1 MSLISCPECGQSV
14 SSLAEKCVHC
24 GCKINTCSECGTVWA
39 GDKTT
44 CPECGYEVETK
55 GAVHEKVSSD
65 SQRNSEGN
73 RANSSST
80 SHNPYRSYQNMI
92 QGGSD
97 PFLNVNKKR
106 ISSIVYKNIP
116 MGQRFVANI
125 FSHLSWMV
133 LVVMFTIILIWPNS
147 IEMVFRTDEIAT
159 LCRILV
165 VVSYICLAIGEIYG
179 SYKRSILINNGF
191 VTYLQNNNV
200 DLKGRIRKMYDCDW
214 LKLTTAEKCMRIV
227 NVDYCMQIALKLDK
241 PTYEIYPSTVSE
253 SPRIVVA
260 SYRSKKSI
268 CSAGIG
274 SALLC
279 GLPAYAL
286 LFWAVE
292 EVFMKIAFLGFERA
306 WDVIDVSLGNSFV
319 LFGWIVIVIGCLVWV
334 LILDRGTSENK
345 SGQAVITK
353 WVEQNIPDQLEN
365 DEAYNSGNLKNI
377 KLPIG
382 NVKRVE

>member
-1 MSLISCPECGQSV
+1 
-14 SSLAEKCVHC
+14 
-24 GCKINTCSECGTVWA
+24 
-39 GDKTT
+39 
-44 CPECGYEVETK
+44 
-55 GAVHEKVSSD
+55 VHEKALSD

-73 RANSSST
+73 RANSSSM

-147 IEMVFRTDEIAT
+147 IEMVLRTDEIAT

-165 VVSYICLAIGEIYG
+165 VVSYVCLAIGEIYG

-214 LKLTTAEKCMRIV
+214 LKLTAIEKRMRIV
-227 NVDYCMQIALKLDK
+227 NVDYCMQIALKCDT
-241 PTYEIYPSTVSE
+241 PTYEVYPGET
-253 SPRIVVA
+253 
-260 SYRSKKSI
+260 YLQNHRSKKSV
-268 CSAGIG
+268 CSEGIVN
-274 SALLC
+274 ALAS
-279 GLPAYAL
+279 LPLFAL

-306 WDVIDVSLGNSFV
+306 WEDIKGNPIIICV
-319 LFGWIVIVIGCLVWV
+319 LFGCLLWFFRERVLPSVHPSYYGYVKKREKSSRAIV
-334 LILDRGTSENK
+334 
-345 SGQAVITK
+345 AK

-365 DEAYNSGNLKNI
+365 YEAYNSGTLKNI

-382 NVKRVE
+382 NVKKVE

>member
-73 RANSSST
+73 RANSSSM

-214 LKLTTAEKCMRIV
+214 LKLTAIEKRMRIV
-227 NVDYCMQIALKLDK
+227 NVDYCMQIALKCDT
-241 PTYEIYPSTVSE
+241 PTYEVYPGKT
-253 SPRIVVA
+253 
-260 SYRSKKSI
+260 YMQNHRSKKSV
-268 CSAGIG
+268 CSEGIVN
-274 SALLC
+274 ALAS
-279 GLPAYAL
+279 LPLFAL

-306 WDVIDVSLGNSFV
+306 WEDIKGNPIIIYV
-319 LFGWIVIVIGCLVWV
+319 LLGCLLWFYRERV
-334 LILDRGTSENK
+334 LPSVHPSYYGYVKKREK
-345 SGQAVITK
+345 SSRAIVAK

-365 DEAYNSGNLKNI
+365 YEAYNSGNLKNI

>member
-44 CPECGYEVETK
+44 CPECGYEVEK
-55 GAVHEKVSSD
+55 KVSVQEKASSN
-65 SQRNSEGN
+65 SQRNGEGS
-73 RANSSST
+73 RADSSSM

-116 MGQRFVANI
+116 MGQRFAANF

-147 IEMVFRTDEIAT
+147 IEMVFRSDEIAT
-159 LCRILV
+159 VCRILV
-165 VVSYICLAIGEIYG
+165 IVSYAFLAIGEIYG

-200 DLKGRIRKMYDCDW
+200 DLKERIRTLYDCNW
-214 LKLTTAEKCMRIV
+214 LNLTAIEKRMRIV
-227 NVDYCMQIALKLDK
+227 NVDYCMQIALKLDN
-241 PTYEIYPSTVSE
+241 PAYEIYPGQTFV
-253 SPRIVVA
+253 RH
-260 SYRSKKSI
+260 RTKKSI
-268 CSAGIG
+268 CSEGIVG
-274 SALLC
+274 IFAAL
-279 GLPAYAL
+279 PPFAF

-292 EVFMKIAFLGFERA
+292 EVFMKIAFYGFESLR
-306 WDVIDVSLGNSFV
+306 DDIMNNLFVISFALLGIVIFYVIV
-319 LFGWIVIVIGCLVWV
+319 LFVWSSIVTRNMKN
-334 LILDRGTSENK
+334 DK
-345 SGQAVITK
+345 SGHAVLAK
-353 WVEQNIPDQLEN
+353 WVEQNMPDQLEN
-365 DEAYNSGNLKNI
+365 FEIYNLDNIRNVTSANGNMNGK
-377 KLPIG
+377 K
-382 NVKRVE
+382 